1 MGVTSFFLCTFAPVM
16 KNRLLYTFLLPFLVL
31 IGLAAMMFLPELEIA
46 GYTLKPVNLLSDV
59 GVSSSKLH
67 SPLMDEEPLMLDTIP
82 EIKPAFQEEHPKGMT
97 IIEDF
102 SRQEGDSV
110 FFVGRGMDHFY
121 EMLGKSRE
129 LARPVRIAYFGDSF
143 IEGDILTDQLRA
155 DLQSEFGGEGVGF
168 IDMASPTAG
177 FRRSVRAYSKG
188 WYAHSITDSVRF
200 DRSRQGLAERFY
212 VPIGRAYTNVNGIP
226 NNKSKHQDTCSV
238 SNVYFRSPEGMSV
251 SVRINGGETQTFE
264 SLATE
269 EVQALGVRG
278 KIGRVTWSVVGD
290 TIDRGNTFFGVS
302 MDGENGV
309 ALDNF
314 SLRGSSGVTLR
325 TIPDHTLEEFAKVRA
340 YDLIVLQFG
349 LNVANSRRGNYAE
362 YERKMREVVMK
373 LAKAYPEASILIVSV
388 SDRGQKVD
396 GQVTTMY
403 GIEQLA
409 KYQRQLA
416 YRTGCAYWNLFEA
429 MGGKGSMAV
438 FADSI
443 PVRANKD
450 YTHLNFAGGR
460 YLGHL
465 LFETLVDG
473 WKNYEKRKAYE
484 MEP

>member
-1 MGVTSFFLCTFAPVM
+1 M

-46 GYTLKPVNLLSDV
+46 GYALKPVNLLSDV
-59 GVSSSKLH
+59 GVSSSNLH
-67 SPLMDEEPLMLDTIP
+67 TPLEDDEPLMLDSIP
-82 EIKPAFQEEHPKGMT
+82 EIKPTFQEEHPEGMT
-97 IIEDF
+97 IVEDF
-102 SRQEGDSV
+102 SSQLSDSS

-129 LARPVRIAYFGDSF
+129 LTRPVRIAYFGDSF

-155 DLQSEFGGEGVGF
+155 DLQSEFGGEGVGY

-188 WYAHSITDSVRF
+188 WRQKSITDSVRF

-212 VPIGRAYTNVNGIP
+212 VPIGSAYTNVNGLP
-226 NNKSKHQDTCSV
+226 NRKSKHQDTCSV

-264 SLATE
+264 ALATE
-269 EVQALGVRG
+269 EVQTLGVRG
-278 KIGRVTWSVVGD
+278 RIGKVTWSVTGD
-290 TIDRGNTFFGVS
+290 SIDRGDTFFGVS
-302 MDGENGV
+302 MDGVNGV

-314 SLRGSSGVTLR
+314 SLRGSSGITLG

-349 LNVANSRRGNYAE
+349 LNVANARRGNYAE
-362 YERKMREVVMK
+362 YERKMRQVVVK
-373 LAKAYPEASILIVSV
+373 LAKAFPEASILIVSV

-396 GQVTTMY
+396 GEVTTMY
-403 GIEQLA
+403 GIEQLV

-465 LFETLVDG
+465 LFEALVDG
-473 WKNYEKRKAYE
+473 KNNYEKRKAYE
-484 MEP
+484 AEP

>member
-1 MGVTSFFLCTFAPVM
+1 M
-16 KNRLLYTFLLPFLVL
+16 KNRLFYTFLLPFLVL

-46 GYTLKPVNLLSDV
+46 GYALKPVNLLSDV
-59 GVSSSKLH
+59 GVSSSNLH
-67 SPLMDEEPLMLDTIP
+67 TPLEDDEPLMLDSIP
-82 EIKPAFQEEHPKGMT
+82 EIKPTFQEEHPEGMT
-97 IIEDF
+97 IVEDF
-102 SRQEGDSV
+102 SSQLSDSS

-121 EMLGKSRE
+121 EMLGKSKE
-129 LARPVRIAYFGDSF
+129 LTRPVRIAYFGDSF

-155 DLQSEFGGEGVGF
+155 DLQSEFGGEGVGY

-188 WYAHSITDSVRF
+188 WRQKSITDSVRF

-212 VPIGRAYTNVNGIP
+212 VPIGSAYTNVNGLP
-226 NNKSKHQDTCSV
+226 NRKSKHQDTCSV

-264 SLATE
+264 ALATE
-269 EVQALGVRG
+269 EVQTLGVRG
-278 KIGRVTWSVVGD
+278 RIGKVTWSVTGD
-290 TIDRGNTFFGVS
+290 SID
-302 MDGENGV
+302 
-309 ALDNF
+309 
-314 SLRGSSGVTLR
+314 SSGITLG

-349 LNVANSRRGNYAE
+349 LNVANARRGNYAE
-362 YERKMREVVMK
+362 YERKMRQVVVK
-373 LAKAYPEASILIVSV
+373 LAKAFPEASILIVSV

-396 GQVTTMY
+396 GEVTTMY
-403 GIEQLA
+403 GIEQLV

-465 LFETLVDG
+465 LFEALVDG
-473 WKNYEKRKAYE
+473 KNNYEKRKAYE
-484 MEP
+484 AEP